1 MGYGVC
7 FLENKKGALL
17 STPIFLET
25 KKERSSRPNFCAI
38 FALDFAILDFE
49 LGIQVWLFVLN

>member
-17 STPIFLET
+17 STPIFLEI

-49 LGIQVWLFVLN
+49 LGIQVWLFV

>member
-25 KKERSSRPNFCAI
+25 KKERSSRPNFCARLRVLQ
-38 FALDFAILDFE
+38 FFRFK
-49 LGIQVWLFVLN
+49 LGIQV